1 MMPKFLKMI
10 LTTTCFAFV
19 LTPIVASDD
28 EGESGSSV
36 DISSLFGGGRQ
47 EQQPSI
53 SSLLLQQIPGN
64 SLSDTTENLI
74 QIFETGGT
82 FSFVWKSD
90 NDDLKLDI
98 TYSPNSEIT
107 SSMESFIRIE
117 SSLASTLSTA
127 LQRTFFPDGDY
138 STQNCT
144 ARAKK
149 VAQQTSDLK
158 TLGNPKLLS
167 FYQNHPELFGEGG
180 LNAYVKAN
188 LQGAFTASQT
198 YAEEE
203 EKLDQALLQKVL
215 GMHDPLVFT
224 FAFPRTDGI
233 LRDKK
238 SNSEKVFGNTCRT
251 YVMDANKKGTVSIG
265 LCATQQQVKASLGD
279 RTITSGTG
287 LSNIISE
294 FESLV
299 TQTLKSFL
307 TAAAMKSGTSSR
319 PSMYH

>member
-1 MMPKFLKMI
+1 MPKFLKMI
-10 LTTTCFAFV
+10 LTTTCFALV

-28 EGESGSSV
+28 EGEGGGSV

-53 SSLLLQQIPGN
+53 SSLLLQQIPGD
-64 SLSDTTENLI
+64 SLSDATENLI
-74 QIFETGGT
+74 QIFGTGGT

-90 NDDLKLDI
+90 QHDLKLDI
-98 TYSPNSEIT
+98 TYTPDSEIT
-107 SSMESFIRIE
+107 PSMESFRSIE
-117 SSLASTLSTA
+117 SSLTSTISTA
-127 LQRTFFPDGDY
+127 LQRLFFPDGDY
-138 STQNCT
+138 STQNRM

-158 TLGNPKLLS
+158 TLGNPKLLP
-167 FYQNHPELFGEGG
+167 FYQDHPELFGDGG
-180 LNAYVKAN
+180 LDAYVKNN
-188 LQGAFTASQT
+188 LQGAFTAPQT

-203 EKLDQALLQKVL
+203 EKLDQVLLQKL
-215 GMHDPLVFT
+215 LEEPHPRVFT

-251 YVMDANKKGTVSIG
+251 YVLDANSKGTVSIG
-265 LCATQQQVKASLGD
+265 LFATEQQVKASLGD
-279 RTITSGTG
+279 RTITSATG
-287 LSNIISE
+287 LSDIISE

-299 TQTLKSFL
+299 TQTLKSFI